1 LRERERILERAMRFC
16 ISETSTMPS
25 SFCEDVE
32 AFAAAGCQ
40 GMEVWLTKLEKEL
53 ENYTAADLRKRV
65 EEKQVT
71 LAAASY
77 QGGLLL
83 SQGEQR
89 RTHFDHFKRR
99 LDLCQTFGI
108 PTLLLVAD
116 FVHQVDAL
124 AMERAVV
131 SLGQAAQWAAG
142 FGVTLALE
150 FRGSDT
156 FCASLD
162 TAVMLIE
169 QAGEPNLGVN
179 LDVFHYYKG
188 PSKLED
194 LERLVKQKPAFVQ
207 ICDVAGVPR
216 ELMTDSDRIF
226 PGEGDFQLL
235 PIMHKL
241 RAIGYEGWVSL
252 ELWNPTIW
260 QSPPQQVAEFGLA
273 AWNRLVAAVTP

>member
-1 LRERERILERAMRFC
+1 MKFC
-16 ISETSTMPS
+16 ISETSTMPA
-25 SFCEDVE
+25 SFLEDLD
-32 AFAAAGCQ
+32 AYAAAECR

-53 ENYTAADLRKRV
+53 ENIIAADLRKRI
-65 EEKQVT
+65 EDKQIT

-89 RTHFDHFKRR
+89 RSHFDHFKRR
-99 LDLCQTFGI
+99 LDLCQYFGVR
-108 PTLLLVAD
+108 TLLLVAD
-116 FVHQVDAL
+116 FVQQVDSV

-131 SLGQAAQWAAG
+131 SLRQAAQWAAA
-142 FGVTLALE
+142 FGVTLGIE

-162 TAVMLIE
+162 TAVMLTE
-169 QAGEPNLGVN
+169 NAGEPNLGVN

-188 PSKLED
+188 PSKWED
-194 LERLVKQKPAFVQ
+194 LERLTKKNLSIVQ

-226 PGEGDFQLL
+226 PGDGDFQLV
-235 PIMHKL
+235 PIMQKL
-241 RAIGYEGWVSL
+241 RDVGYDGWVSL
-252 ELWNPTIW
+252 ELWNPMIW

-273 AWNRLVAAVTP
+273 AWNRLAEAATL